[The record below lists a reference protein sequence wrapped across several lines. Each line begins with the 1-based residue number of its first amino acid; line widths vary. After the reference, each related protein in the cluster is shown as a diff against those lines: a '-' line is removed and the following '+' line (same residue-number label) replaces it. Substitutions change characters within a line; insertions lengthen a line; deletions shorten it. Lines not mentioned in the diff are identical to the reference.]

1 MKQVA
6 LKATEEERLAWSEA
20 AGGQSLSAWIRD
32 ACNARL
38 AKVQQEGLDEVK
50 ESVARL
56 NSFPSVETLTK
67 KGGMNPI
74 FTAQSRPSGYDFSKC
89 RHPALLCSSVGEPRC
104 GSCQEANS

>member
-20 AGGQSLSAWIRD
+20 AGGQSLSAWIRE

-38 AKVQQEGLDEVK
+38 AKDGIDEAK
-50 ESVARL
+50 ELVARL

-74 FTAQSRPSGYDFSKC
+74 FSAQSRPSGYDFSKC
-89 RHPALLCSSVGEPRC
+89 KHPALLCSSVGEPRC
-104 GSCQEANS
+104 GSCQEANA